1 MSIEDLYRTYFQ
13 NLYTYLLSLSRNSH
27 VAEELL
33 QETFYRAYIHLDS
46 YQGESPKPWLFK
58 IAYHAFID
66 WTRSEKKRHQ
76 QEMTET
82 MLPTVQSTEQTVL
95 TQAKI
100 NDWLHIVQQFPLTKR
115 HAILLRDYYGFS
127 YEEIAE
133 LLNLTIANVKVILHR
148 TRKEV
153 RKRLGEED

>member
-13 NLYTYLLSLSRNSH
+13 DLYAYLLSLSRNRH
-27 VAEELL
+27 ITEELL

-46 YQGESPKPWLFK
+46 YRGENPKPWLFK
-58 IAYHAFID
+58 IAYHTFID
-66 WTRSEKKRHQ
+66 WTRSEKKWHQ
-76 QEMTET
+76 QEITEA
-82 MLPTVQSTEQTVL
+82 MLPTVQSTEQIFL

-100 NDWLHIVQQFPLTKR
+100 NNWLRIVQQLPLTKR

-127 YEEIAE
+127 YEEISWF
-133 LLNLTIANVKVILHR
+133 LNLTIANVKVILHR

-153 RKRLGEED
+153 RKRLGEEE